1 MCFYICRS
9 SKTNVNYIL
18 FLKGSLIRVLNSLF
32 NVMRHSMHIL
42 NQKQN
47 AAVNIVDIY
56 ALSLSRRDILRILA
70 YRVTEYS
77 ELRATGGTVVLFEI
91 QRNCTSRIVYST
103 RKFEYLYLLDSLF
116 VENART

>member
-1 MCFYICRS
+1 M
-9 SKTNVNYIL
+9 
-18 FLKGSLIRVLNSLF
+18 RVLNSLF

-42 NQKQN
+42 NQKQK

-56 ALSLSRRDILRILA
+56 ALSLSRKDILGILA
-70 YRVTEYS
+70 YRVTKYS
-77 ELRATGGTVVLFEI
+77 ELRAIGGTVVLFEI

-103 RKFEYLYLLDSLF
+103 RKFEYLYRLDSLF